1 MSICVDIFGRFF
13 SISDRARYSRNAR
26 GNISISM
33 RIVYNKLIVF
43 SYWST
48 SLHIKKD
55 IRMRRKT
62 KKFLFSFLLI
72 GLAILVSA
80 CNLSLSS
87 AAMESNLTQT
97 AVSISSAQ
105 AVANPNSTPTI
116 ANFPTPS
123 QTPDPLIPTATPQL
137 PTNLPPTPGPKP
149 PSYTLQLGE
158 FPYCIARRFNVHPR
172 ELLAIN
178 NLHSG
183 LIFAPGLVLTIP
195 QSGHTFPPP
204 RSLHPHPTTFTVP
217 QSQLTVYKVACYFGD
232 VDPATLMQYNGLT
245 SPILTIGQ
253 ILQIP

>member
-1 MSICVDIFGRFF
+1 
-13 SISDRARYSRNAR
+13 
-26 GNISISM
+26 
-33 RIVYNKLIVF
+33 
-43 SYWST
+43 
-48 SLHIKKD
+48 
-55 IRMRRKT
+55 
-62 KKFLFSFLLI
+62 
-72 GLAILVSA
+72 LAILVSA

-116 ANFPTPS
+116 ANFPTPT
-123 QTPDPLIPTATPQL
+123 QTPDPLIPTVTPQL

-149 PSYTLQLGE
+149 PSYTLQSGE

-178 NLHSG
+178 NLRSG

-217 QSQLTVYKVACYFGD
+217 QSQMTVYKVACYFGD